1 VGSELIPVLWLWG
14 PPGAGKTTVGWEVFE
29 QLGQESLAVGFVDID
44 QLGMC
49 CAPPSDP
56 GRHRLKAR
64 ALDAVITNFSDA
76 GIQCVVVPGVTD
88 PVRGIEPV
96 PHADLTT
103 CRLRASPAELARRIG
118 LRGGAT
124 DLAEAL
130 RHAEAVDG
138 APGHAVDTT
147 GLSVAEVARRVRD
160 QTGWPDPPAPRRAAL
175 RPSEEPGEILL
186 LCGPAA
192 VGKSTV
198 GWHVYQQLLRAGRD
212 AAFVDLDQISF
223 SRPGLGHDFRA
234 ANLAAL
240 WRTFRDAGADCL
252 VAVGP
257 FDQPEDVAVY
267 RAALPAATITSYLL
281 DASRDVLLERATRRA
296 AGESP
301 APGLAGDVLLG
312 QPPDRLAEI
321 ADRAART
328 VERLGSTGD
337 LHVNTDHLPPDE
349 IARRIT
355 TGREGPARS

>member
-1 VGSELIPVLWLWG
+1 MGARLIPVLWLSG
-14 PPGAGKTTVGWEVFE
+14 PPGVGKTTVGWELFE
-29 QLGQESLAVGFVDID
+29 QLGGEGLAVGFVDID
-44 QLGMC
+44 QLGMS
-49 CAPPSDP
+49 CAPLSDP
-56 GRHRLKAR
+56 GRYQLKAR
-64 ALDAVITNFSDA
+64 ALDAVITNFRDA
-76 GIQCVVVPGVTD
+76 GTRCVVVPGVTD
-88 PVRGIEPV
+88 PARGIEPV

-103 CRLRASPAELARRIG
+103 CRLRASPAELARRITV
-118 LRGGAT
+118 RGGAT

-138 APGHAVDTT
+138 APGPAVDTT

-160 QTGWPDPPAPRRAAL
+160 RTGWPDPPAPRRAAL
-175 RPSEEPGEILL
+175 RPLEEPGEILL

-198 GWHVYQQLLRAGRD
+198 GWHVYQQLLRAGRN
-212 AAFVDLDQISF
+212 AAFADLDQISF
-223 SRPGLGHDFRA
+223 SRPQLGHDLRA

-257 FDQPEDVAVY
+257 LHQPEDLAAY

-281 DASRDVLLERATRRA
+281 DASRDVLLDRATRRA
-296 AGESP
+296 RGESP

-312 QPPDRLAEI
+312 QPPDRLAEV

-328 VERLGSTGD
+328 VDALRGTGD

-349 IARRIT
+349 IARLIT
-355 TGREGPARS
+355 TGREDPARS